1 MFIIWKMLRILNDF
15 KKLFTHS
22 SQRQF
27 LFGFIQGKADP
38 FGFKFVENY
47 TLAIDIGHSKKTE
60 RNRKVLPKIN
70 FG

>member
-1 MFIIWKMLRILNDF
+1 MLRIWNDF
-15 KKLFTHS
+15 KKLLTHS

-27 LFGFIQGKADP
+27 LFGFIHGKA